1 MLSSYLGGIL
11 MKTQINKKV
20 KLLTASAGLMTVA
33 ALALS
38 NAPVQAEDTVT
49 TEQVTTITYKV
60 QAGDSLYKIAQNYG
74 VTVDQLKEWNAK
86 TNDFLAI
93 NEKLVIK
100 IAAPEE
106 SHDQT
111 ESEDKVSADNV
122 EDIVFKTNEGAKDAA
137 RKFFNP
143 KKHSLWQIVWVEN
156 GYMVKFTPITAEEDG
171 QGDEDTENN
180 SDETVTTDQYYQNL
194 DQAIAAAKKGYNSDK
209 YSNWRVDW
217 TKDGYVITYTLKK
230 QDPPKESTEDEKP
243 EQSEGIYTVQAGD
256 SYWKIAQKFGVSI
269 EDLQAWNK
277 TNDYNLAIG
286 DKLIVKAPTIEDEDS
301 TDNNVESKYYQDLNE
316 AIAKAKAGFDTDKYS
331 NWRVDWTEKGY
342 QIHYTNK

>member
-1 MLSSYLGGIL
+1 

-38 NAPVQAEDTVT
+38 DVPVQAEDTVDT
-49 TEQVTTITYKV
+49 DQVTTITYKV

-74 VTVDQLKEWNAK
+74 VTVDQLKEWNDK

-100 IAAPEE
+100 TAEPGDSNDQSEPEE
-106 SHDQT
+106 
-111 ESEDKVSADNV
+111 KVTADNV
-122 EDIVFKTNEGAKDAA
+122 EAIVFKTNEGAKDAA

-143 KKHSLWQIVWVEN
+143 KKHSLWQIVWVED
-156 GYMVKFTPITAEEDG
+156 GYMVKFTPITAEEAG
-171 QGDEDTENN
+171 QDEEDNEDN
-180 SDETVTTDQYYQNL
+180 SGNTVTTDQYYQNL
-194 DQAIAAAKKGYNSDK
+194 DQAIAAAKKGYNNDK

-230 QDPPKESTEDEKP
+230 QDPPKKSEEDEKP
-243 EQSEGIYTVQAGD
+243 EQVDSIYTVQAGD

-286 DKLIVKAPTIEDEDS
+286 DKLIVKALQKEDEAP
-301 TDNNVESKYYQDLNE
+301 TDQNQEPKYYQNLNE